1 MAAGYGTLLVPPHP
15 GSLRASSNRTMPTR
29 RLDDRIRKLC
39 AEIAKTPTGSGPIS
53 PKVEA
58 TLQELL
64 AAIHEKTER
73 VRNLAA
79 RKLLQTKDRKEEFPK
94 ERRASP

>member
-1 MAAGYGTLLVPPHP
+1 
-15 GSLRASSNRTMPTR
+15 MPTR

-39 AEIAKTPTGSGPIS
+39 AEIAQTPTGSGPLS

-64 AAIHEKTER
+64 QAIHEKTER
-73 VRNLAA
+73 IRSLAA
-79 RKLLQTKDRKEEFPK
+79 KQLLKTPDKPPK
-94 ERRASP
+94 ERRAAS

>member
-1 MAAGYGTLLVPPHP
+1 
-15 GSLRASSNRTMPTR
+15 MPTR

-39 AEIAKTPTGSGPIS
+39 AEIAKTPTGTGPLS

-64 AAIHEKTER
+64 RAIHEKTER
-73 VRNLAA
+73 IRSLAA
-79 RKLLQTKDRKEEFPK
+79 KQLLKAADQNEKPPK
-94 ERRASP
+94 ERRAAS

>member
-1 MAAGYGTLLVPPHP
+1 
-15 GSLRASSNRTMPTR
+15 MPTR

-39 AEIAKTPTGSGPIS
+39 AEIAKTPTGAGPLS
-53 PKVEA
+53 HKTEA

-73 VRNLAA
+73 VRSLAA
-79 RKLLQTKDRKEEFPK
+79 RKLLRTKDQNDEPGK
-94 ERRASP
+94 ERRAAS

>member
-1 MAAGYGTLLVPPHP
+1 
-15 GSLRASSNRTMPTR
+15 MPKR

-39 AEIAKTPTGSGPIS
+39 AEIAKTPTGSGPLS

-73 VRNLAA
+73 LRSLAA
-79 RKLLQTKDRKEEFPK
+79 KQLLQAADRNEKPPK
-94 ERRASP
+94 ERRAVP

>member
-1 MAAGYGTLLVPPHP
+1 MGFFDP
-15 GSLRASSNRTMPTR
+15 SMPTR

-39 AEIAKTPTGSGPIS
+39 AEIAKTPAGAGPLS

-73 VRNLAA
+73 VRSLAA
-79 RKLLQTKDRKEEFPK
+79 RKLLRPKDGNDEPGK
-94 ERRASP
+94 ERRAAG